1 METAGRFLC
10 GSWGC
15 LTSETWEGGKRVFP
29 AIAAAP
35 DQFRRQGLAVQ
46 DCAGFWDARE
56 GGVGRRC
63 AAFSLE
69 QPF

>member
-15 LTSETWEGGKRVFP
+15 LTSETWEGGKLVFP
-29 AIAAAP
+29 AIAATP

-46 DCAGFWDARE
+46 DCAGFGDARE
-56 GGVGRRC
+56 GGVGRRRC
-63 AAFSLE
+63 AAFRL
-69 QPF
+69 